1 MRVRLRDFFGDRI
14 QINSL
19 LIVLC
24 FASVLLLES
33 QSAASYPSYL
43 LALSVMLTVGQW
55 NDVRSVPFFWCI
67 ASVIGYLLFTCFWSQ
82 PSIWRETVGMLA
94 RGVLVA
100 SFVVAMA
107 ECHSR
112 GYVQQWLGRA
122 LAVVGA
128 LAAAGALLAYLVDPP
143 RHGRL
148 AGLGQLDNAVVAGL
162 VFGAV
167 LILLLDMMIVDR
179 SRRWVWIAGLG
190 SIIVMA
196 DIWLSG
202 SRSAWFSTAI
212 GVFVLLA
219 AWRIDDRDR
228 FLTMMIMLSVIVASF
243 VVALLSSGWG
253 VEFLLPRGDSF
264 RVDIWSVVL
273 SDVFDGHALFGKG
286 ILTPDQVS
294 VGQKVFQ
301 HPHNMYIAILFQ
313 GGAVGLILFFA
324 LIAWTVRELLA
335 GYGERAAKLGLG
347 LLAMALSSYLLD
359 GHELI
364 DKVGETWFLFWLP
377 VSIGLALAWS
387 RTLRGVYGEIEND

>member
-162 VFGAV
+162 V
-167 LILLLDMMIVDR
+167 
-179 SRRWVWIAGLG
+179 
-190 SIIVMA
+190 
-196 DIWLSG
+196 
-202 SRSAWFSTAI
+202 
-212 GVFVLLA
+212 
-219 AWRIDDRDR
+219 
-228 FLTMMIMLSVIVASF
+228 
-243 VVALLSSGWG
+243 
-253 VEFLLPRGDSF
+253 
-264 RVDIWSVVL
+264 
-273 SDVFDGHALFGKG
+273 
-286 ILTPDQVS
+286 
-294 VGQKVFQ
+294 
-301 HPHNMYIAILFQ
+301 
-313 GGAVGLILFFA
+313 
-324 LIAWTVRELLA
+324 
-335 GYGERAAKLGLG
+335 
-347 LLAMALSSYLLD
+347 
-359 GHELI
+359 
-364 DKVGETWFLFWLP
+364 
-377 VSIGLALAWS
+377 
-387 RTLRGVYGEIEND
+387 